1 MVVMIKTP
9 LKKSTRL
16 TGKKQAFINN
26 IAGLGSILVAFS
38 GGTDSALLAAIARET
53 LGEKACCVFVDS
65 PLIPRTAREEA
76 ERIARDCGLSLE
88 VITAPVMK
96 NKKFSKNPVDRCY
109 ICKKMIARILKT
121 RAGEMGIN
129 CIADGS
135 NISDVSE
142 YRPGLIAMTEAGIVH
157 PFMESGITKQEIR
170 NIARQC
176 GYAFWNKPSASCLAT
191 RIPYGEEI
199 TAEKLTMIEK
209 AEGYLAENGI
219 EQVRV
224 RVHAGVARIE
234 VDKKDMARV
243 LKMQKEL
250 VNVFRQIGFLYVT
263 LDLAGYRTGSM
274 DVVQHRRPI
283 HRLNDHAGAGHDSS
297 KAPSKRVK

>member
-1 MVVMIKTP
+1 MVVMIKKP
-9 LKKSTRL
+9 LNKSTRL
-16 TGKKQAFINN
+16 TGKKQALIDN
-26 IAGLGSILVAFS
+26 IAKRGSILVAFS
-38 GGTDSALLAAIARET
+38 GGTDSALLAAIARDV
-53 LGEKACCVFVDS
+53 LGEKSCCVFIDS
-65 PLIPRTAREEA
+65 PLVPRTAREGA
-76 ERIARDCGLSLE
+76 EQVARDCGLALE

-96 NKKFSKNPVDRCY
+96 NKKFSKNPHDRCY

-121 RAGEMGIN
+121 RAGEMGMS

-135 NISDVSE
+135 NISDISE
-142 YRPGLIAMTEAGIVH
+142 YRPGLTAMTEAGIVH

-176 GYAFWNKPSASCLAT
+176 GYAFWNKPSSSCLAT

-199 TAEKLTMIEK
+199 TAEKLIMIEK

-219 EQVRV
+219 EPARV
-224 RVHAGVARIE
+224 RVHAGFARLE

-243 LKMQKEL
+243 LKMQREL
-250 VNVFRQIGFLYVT
+250 VNVFRQTGFLYVT

-274 DVVQHRRPI
+274 DVVLHRRRM
-283 HRLNDHAGAGHDSS
+283 HRLNDHAGAGHYSS
-297 KAPSKRVK
+297 KARFKRVK